1 MSIIDRLTH
10 AANLPSLPT
19 VAIEVLRLAKSDDVS
34 VDAIAKVVQNDPA
47 LSAKLL
53 RVVNSPLFGVA
64 REVASIKQAMVILG
78 LRTVKVMAL
87 SFSLVEALRAS
98 DADEFD
104 LAAFWRRSV
113 LTSVA
118 ARLLARAVNGRLS
131 EEAFVSG
138 LLADIGMFVG
148 ARCVPEEYRKVAR
161 LCHAENIA
169 LVDAEKRVFGATHAE
184 LGRALLE
191 KWSLPDLVCRAVGAH
206 HGDGIAEL
214 AGPDQTMAKVVHC
227 AARLAALFAG
237 EAPPSELGQVK
248 QAIVDSLGVDASKIE
263 SMLEALTTHVR
274 QTASL
279 LSLDIG
285 TTVTYPELQAAA
297 AAQLAE
303 MSVEAELERA
313 QAAAREQAARAEAT
327 RLTEEKKTI
336 LEVASTDGLTKV
348 ANRAAFDQ
356 RIAEEH
362 TRARETGRSIGVIM
376 LDVDH
381 FKKFN
386 DLHGHRAGDEVLR
399 TVASCIQSVAGRAGL
414 VARYGGEEFVVLAL
428 DESARKLAE
437 IAEEVRRV
445 IERTQVRFE
454 GKTLGV
460 TASLGVAQAPAKD
473 ATLGAILEQAD
484 QRMYAAK
491 RAGRN
496 RVQTA

>member
-1 MSIIDRLTH
+1 MTIIEKLTS

-64 REVASIKQAMVILG
+64 REVASIRQAMVILG

-98 DADEFD
+98 DSEEFD

-118 ARLLARAVNGRLS
+118 SRLLARAVSGRLA
-131 EEAFVSG
+131 EEAFVAG
-138 LLADIGMFVG
+138 LLSDIGMFVG
-148 ARCVPEEYRKVAR
+148 SRCLPEEYRRIVR
-161 LCHAENIA
+161 MRQAENIT
-169 LVDAEKRVFGATHAE
+169 LVVAEERVLGANHAQ

-191 KWSLPDLVCRAVGAH
+191 KWSLPELICKAVGAH
-206 HGDGIAEL
+206 HGEGIDQL
-214 AGPDQTMAKVVHC
+214 AGPDQTMAKIVHG
-227 AARLAALFAG
+227 AAELAALFAG
-237 EAPPSELGQVK
+237 ESRASELDRVK
-248 QAIVDSLGVDASKIE
+248 RLIVDSLGIE
-263 SMLEALTTHVR
+263 GEKVEQMLEALTTHVR

-285 TTVTYPELQAAA
+285 ATVTYAELQAAA
-297 AAQLAE
+297 TARLAE
-303 MSVEAELERA
+303 ISIEAEFERA
-313 QAAAREQAARAEAT
+313 QAAAREQTARAEAA
-327 RLTEEKKTI
+327 RLAVENKSI
-336 LEVASTDGLTKV
+336 LEVASTDALTKV

-356 RIAEEH
+356 RIAAECD
-362 TRARETGRSIGVIM
+362 RARAAGRPIGVIM

-399 TVASCIQSVAGRAGL
+399 TVAACIQSAAGHAGM
-414 VARYGGEEFVVLAL
+414 VARYGGEEFVILAL
-428 DESARKLAE
+428 DGAARQLAE
-437 IAEEVRRV
+437 LAEHVRKTIADA
-445 IERTQVRFE
+445 QVQFE
-454 GKTLGV
+454 GKTLAV
-460 TASLGVAQAPAKD
+460 TASFGVAQGSPTDAAPA
-473 ATLGAILEQAD
+473 AILETAD
-484 QRMYAAK
+484 QRLYAAK

-496 RVQTA
+496 RVQAG